1 MALAAMANTASIV
14 SGSSS
19 SSGANSLFVNSSA
32 VNIPYSHTPGGNHL
46 LPQHISAINSS
57 ESAEIKKECIPLIA
71 PSVNLPTTPIQKNQG
86 STPSAL
92 KAALQA
98 SDQSS
103 FVVQN
108 KSSQ

>member
-19 SSGANSLFVNSSA
+19 NSVANNLFVNSSA
-32 VNIPYSHTPGGNHL
+32 VNHSYSHTPGGNHL
-46 LPQHISAINSS
+46 LPQHVTAITPS
-57 ESAEIKKECIPLIA
+57 ESADIKKECVPLIT
-71 PSVNLPTTPIQKNQG
+71 SSINLPTTPIQKNPG
-86 STPSAL
+86 STTSAL